1 MNAPRRAKVA
11 MVIGSG
17 GLRCVSAY
25 GALRV
30 LQREGIPIDMVV
42 ACSGGAMCGYWI
54 ATGRDDAA
62 LGVELFRAGWLG
74 TFDNVAYRKILGAL
88 FPRLFGFDPKF
99 GLIRDES
106 VNRALA
112 SYVGETRFE
121 DLNLP
126 MHYVATDVIS
136 GDKVVLSKGKVFD
149 AMRATISIPLVFPPW
164 EVDGRLLMDGAVSNP
179 LPVDVAIREGADIII
194 AIGYEETLQPGIL
207 SGLGLVKQVTN
218 VAINHLLRAQYAFHS
233 LAHHAEIIPIIP
245 DFGTEVGLKDMH
257 LIPHLVEQGAIATER
272 EVPYL
277 LRLLKASE
285 GAAA

>member
-1 MNAPRRAKVA
+1 MSTARRPKVA

-25 GALRV
+25 GALQV
-30 LQREGIPIDMVV
+30 LQRENIPIDMVV
-42 ACSGGAMCGYWI
+42 ACSGGAMCAYWI
-54 ATGRDDAA
+54 ATGHVDAA
-62 LGVELFRAGWLG
+62 EGVARFEQGWLG
-74 TFDNVAYRKILGAL
+74 TFDNVAYGKILGAL

-99 GLIRDES
+99 GLMKDES

-112 SYVGETRFE
+112 DYVGETRFE
-121 DLNLP
+121 DLKLP

-136 GDKVVLSKGKVFD
+136 GDKVILSKGRVFD

-164 EVDGRLLMDGAVSNP
+164 EIDGRMLMDGAVSNP

-194 AIGYEETLQPGIL
+194 AIGFEEELQPGIA

-218 VAINHLLRAQYAFHS
+218 VAINHLLRAQYAFYS
-233 LAHHAEIIPIIP
+233 MVHHAEVIAVIP
-245 DFGTEVGLKDMH
+245 DFGAEVGLKDMH
-257 LIPHLVEQGAIATER
+257 LIPHLVEQGALATER

-277 LRLLKASE
+277 RRLLQAHA
-285 GAAA
+285 GVAT